1 MKDVEPARAPRELN
15 IDGLV
20 DGAAR
25 RAIRTQLDRTLVVEA
40 AAGTG
45 KTTELVQR
53 IVAMVESGRARM
65 SSIVSVTFTEKAAGE
80 MKLRIRTELDRAL
93 STEQHAAARERLTL
107 ALSELE
113 TAKMGTIH
121 ALCSDLL
128 REHPIEAGI
137 DPAFQVADTM
147 SSRALFER
155 AFEGWFERTL
165 NAPSEGVRRVLA
177 RRAFDPQA
185 ASAREQLAKAAFQLS
200 ERRDFATPYRRDPLD
215 RAARVAEQLKE
226 LKQLALLAAQ
236 SSQHND
242 PLRRSLRELGQ
253 WLAQVPGGD
262 PDAGE
267 AFLRQL
273 RRDRRKVW
281 NDKPGR
287 GQFFAP
293 GLERAQVVAQRSQAK
308 QRLDACVSALEAD
321 LAACLSR
328 ELAPVV
334 GAYESEKAAA
344 GALDFF
350 DLLLKTRDLLREH
363 DGVRQRVQQEISH
376 LFVDE
381 FQDTDPVQS
390 EILLLIAAD
399 APAERDPWRAR
410 PVPGKLFVVGDPKQS
425 IYRFRR
431 ADVALYERI
440 KRHLMSLG
448 AQLLSLSTSFRS
460 LPAIQSVVNATFAAL
475 MNGSAERGHASYVE
489 LSPFRAPRV
498 GQPAVVALPA
508 PAPYGGWNK
517 VTKKAVEASLPAAV
531 GAWVD
536 WLVRKSGY
544 RVQEAGVDVPV
555 EPRHVCLLFKRYR
568 AWGVEDVSREYVRAL
583 EARGVPHVLSGGR
596 SFHARE
602 ETIALRATLSAI
614 EWPDDALHVYATL
627 RGPFLA
633 FHDELLLRF
642 KQRVGHLH
650 PLGPVERD
658 TLADDERELADALAF
673 LAELHWRRNG
683 RPIAH
688 TLGALLHHFRSHA
701 GVAIWPTGEQAL
713 GNVLRLLDYGRSYE
727 RSSSASSFRG
737 FVEWLALHA
746 ELGEAADAPVIEE
759 SNDGVR
765 IMTVHAAKGLE
776 FPVVVLCDPG
786 APTRT
791 EYATRYI
798 DAERGLWA
806 QSLCDAEPAELAEQR
821 ELVRDHDEA
830 EVVRLTYVAATRA
843 KELLV
848 VPVVG
853 EGRID
858 GWVSLLAP
866 ALYPAPERRR
876 SPTVAAGCPTFTG
889 DSVMNRPLDSND
901 GPEASVAPGE
911 HVPMFGAHRV
921 VWWDPYALDLGRRAA
936 GGVTQQELLKEDVQ
950 GVAGP
955 RGLAEYQSY
964 LAERERV
971 RAQGALPSLRTRAI
985 TELAADQALAD
996 DSLLPELETRAV
1008 EVVDSGAL
1016 REGRPSGKRFG
1027 VLMHALFEHV
1037 VLEGGPDA
1045 SGSTLEGLS
1054 RFVARSLGAS
1064 EAERARAVLDVQL
1077 ALRHPLF
1084 ARIEAAHARGELYR
1098 EAPVTSCA
1106 DAGELR
1112 EGVVD
1117 LAFREHGRMVLV
1129 DFKTDV
1135 VIGELTRYARQL
1147 SMYAEALS
1155 RALAE
1160 PVECVLFRV

>member
-1 MKDVEPARAPRELN
+1 MNP

-20 DGAAR
+20 DAAAR
-25 RAIRTQLDRTLVVEA
+25 RAIREQLDSTLVVEA

-53 IVAMVESGRARM
+53 IVAMVESGRARL

-93 STEQHAAARERLTL
+93 SGERLPEERERLTL

-147 SSRALFER
+147 TARALFER
-155 AFEGWFERTL
+155 AFDAWFERTL
-165 NAPSEGVRRVLA
+165 DDPPEGVRRVLA
-177 RRAFDPQA
+177 RRAFESQA
-185 ASAREQLAKAAFQLS
+185 QGAREQLAKAAFQLS
-200 ERRDFATPYRRDPLD
+200 ERRDFLRPYRRDPLD
-215 RAARVAEQLKE
+215 RASCVQEMMGALRE
-226 LKQLALLAAQ
+226 LSLLASQ
-236 SSQHND
+236 SSQHTD

-253 WLAQVPGGD
+253 RLAQVAKDDVDG
-262 PDAGE
+262 GE
-267 AFLRQL
+267 AFLRSL
-273 RRDRRKVW
+273 RRERRKVW
-281 NDKPGR
+281 TDKNGR
-287 GQFFAP
+287 GTMFASELP
-293 GLERAQVVAQRSQAK
+293 RAEVVARRAQAKAQ
-308 QRLDACVSALEAD
+308 LDACVARLDAD

-334 GAYESEKAAA
+334 EAYEREKRSA
-344 GALDFF
+344 GTLDFF
-350 DLLLKTRDLLREH
+350 DLLLHTRDLLRDH
-363 DGVRQRVQQEISH
+363 DLVRQRVQREVTH

-399 APAERDPWRAR
+399 APSERDPWRTV

-431 ADVALYERI
+431 ADVALYERV
-440 KRHLMSLG
+440 KQYLMERG
-448 AQLLSLSTSFRS
+448 AELLSLSTSFRS
-460 LPAIQSVVNATFAAL
+460 LPAIQSLVNATFAPL
-475 MNGSAERGHASYVE
+475 MRGESGQASYVE
-489 LSPFRAPRV
+489 LSPFRAARA
-498 GQPAVVALPA
+498 GQPAIVALPA
-508 PAPYGGWNK
+508 PKPFSDWGK
-517 VTKKAVEASLPAAV
+517 VTKKAVEQSLPSAV

-544 RVQEAGVDVPV
+544 RVHEAGAEVPI

-568 AWGVEDVSREYVRAL
+568 AFGVEDVSREYVRAL

-596 SFHARE
+596 SFHTRE
-602 ETIALRATLSAI
+602 EVIALRATLSAI

-627 RGPFLA
+627 RGPFVA

-650 PLGPVERD
+650 PLGPVALEG
-658 TLADDERELADALAF
+658 LADDERELAAALTF
-673 LAELHWRRNG
+673 LAELHRKRNQ

-688 TLGALLHHFRSHA
+688 TLSAFLHHFRAHA

-713 GNVLRLLDYGRSYE
+713 GNVLRMLDYGRGYE
-727 RSSSASSFRG
+727 RASSASSFRG

-759 SNDGVR
+759 SSDGVR

-776 FPVVVLCDPG
+776 FPVVILCDPG

-791 EYATRYI
+791 EFASRYI
-798 DAERGLWA
+798 DPERGLWA

-843 KELLV
+843 KEILV

-858 GWVSLLAP
+858 GWTSLLAP
-866 ALYPAPERRR
+866 ALYPLPERKR
-876 SPTVAAGCPTFTG
+876 SSIPAAGCPTFTG
-889 DSVMNRPLDSND
+889 DSVMNRPIDSPD

-911 HVPMFGAHRV
+911 HAPMVGMHRV
-921 VWWDPYALDLGRRAA
+921 VWWDPYALELERRAS
-936 GGVTQQELLKEDVQ
+936 GGVTQQDLLKEDAA
-950 GVAGP
+950 GVAQE
-955 RGLAEYQSY
+955 RGLADYE
-964 LAERERV
+964 AHRERGE
-971 RAQGALPSLRTRAI
+971 RARTEAASPSLRTRAI
-985 TELAADQALAD
+985 TDLAGELADEAASGEGPALC
-996 DSLLPELETRAV
+996 PV
-1008 EVVDSGAL
+1008 EVLDSGAV

-1037 VLEGGPDA
+1037 LLSAEPDA
-1045 SGSTLEGLS
+1045 GELEGLS

-1064 EAERARAVLDVQL
+1064 EEERARAAQDVAL
-1077 ALRHPLF
+1077 ALQHPLF
-1084 ARIEAAHARGELYR
+1084 ARIARAHAEGELYR
-1098 EAPVTSCA
+1098 EAPITSCPA
-1106 DAGELR
+1106 QGELR

-1117 LAFREHGRMVLV
+1117 LAFREDGRMVLV

-1135 VIGELTRYARQL
+1135 VIAELTRYARQL
-1147 SMYAEALS
+1147 SLYAEALS
-1155 RALAE
+1155 RALSE